1 MASNRAGMALD
12 LNSLPY
18 SEVVALVRQGAA
30 YIKVNQSALS
40 FELHRIP
47 PSPMRKAAGWIW
59 IPAAVGFAVLFGRH
73 SYVWAIACV
82 VVAGYSML
90 AARKSDARRA
100 AYAVLEDETLYQDL
114 LRAKAIRVLPR

>member
-1 MASNRAGMALD
+1 MENNRAGVPLD
-12 LNSLPY
+12 LNGLPY

-30 YIKVNQSALS
+30 YIKVNRSALS

-47 PSPMRKAAGWIW
+47 QSLMQRAAGWIW
-59 IPAAVGFAVLFGRH
+59 IPAAVGFAILFERH

-82 VVAGYSML
+82 VIAGYSML
-90 AARKSDARRA
+90 AARKADARRA
-100 AYAVLEDETLYQDL
+100 VYAALENEALYQAL